1 MNKSAI
7 LCALLAGLGLS
18 GCASKYADVPTPTR
32 FEAAAQKKL
41 QAAHHWQVIAGHVAE
56 QLAADLSMGDKLAG
70 RALYVPQPGGE
81 QAFVEGFRELLIT
94 ALVERGVPVATQAQ
108 GALSVDVRYAAYR
121 FSPDRVVNQY
131 RYGELTS
138 LAVGLWG
145 LGAIGSAK
153 VTQAVGVRA
162 GSVLIGM
169 SAWLDGF
176 GWLENEATGKSR
188 EASGPV
194 PQSEI
199 VLTTSIADAGR
210 IVARKSHVYFVADAD
225 VGLYWNRPAAGGTV
239 LQVSGDCGGEV
250 AKCVR

>member
-7 LCALLAGLGLS
+7 LCALLAGVGLS

-41 QAAHHWQVIAGHVAE
+41 QAAQHWQVIAGHVAE

-121 FSPDRVVNQY
+121 FSPERVVNQY
-131 RYGELTS
+131 RYGEVTQW
-138 LAVGLWG
+138 AVGVWG
-145 LGAIGSAK
+145 LGAIGSAN
-153 VTQAVGVRA
+153 VTHAVGVHA
-162 GSVLIGM
+162 GTVMVGLG
-169 SAWLDGF
+169 AWLDGWR
-176 GWLENEATGKSR
+176 WLENEATGKSR

-225 VGLYWNRPAAGGTV
+225 VALYWNRPAAGGAV
-239 LQVSGDCGGEV
+239 LKVSGDCGGEV
-250 AKCVR
+250 AKCAR